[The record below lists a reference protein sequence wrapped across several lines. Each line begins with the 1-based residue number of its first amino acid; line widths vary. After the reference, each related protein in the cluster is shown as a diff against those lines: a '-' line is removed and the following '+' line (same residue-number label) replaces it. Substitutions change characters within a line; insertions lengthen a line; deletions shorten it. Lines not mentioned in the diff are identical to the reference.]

1 MAVLFCGS
9 KKIKKFQKRVKY
21 IGIVPIYITSKSITY
36 CFETEVVQEDV
47 IPRSRETIQYFII
60 GMEANV
66 YSRRNYYDSTTQH
79 DSVKR

>member
-1 MAVLFCGS
+1 M
-9 KKIKKFQKRVKY
+9 Y
-21 IGIVPIYITSKSITY
+21 PIYITSKSLLT
-36 CFETEVVQEDV
+36 T
-47 IPRSRETIQYFII
+47 RMGRETISYHII